1 MSKKYNNQDP
11 ENEKELNDAN
21 EPLPDS
27 DNDNFTFVPVE
38 NIQAIERVIKNWE
51 EVKYEWNN
59 LKKI

>member
-11 ENEKELNDAN
+11 ENEKKLNDTN
-21 EPLPDS
+21 KPFPDL

-51 EVKYEWNN
+51 EVKHEWNN